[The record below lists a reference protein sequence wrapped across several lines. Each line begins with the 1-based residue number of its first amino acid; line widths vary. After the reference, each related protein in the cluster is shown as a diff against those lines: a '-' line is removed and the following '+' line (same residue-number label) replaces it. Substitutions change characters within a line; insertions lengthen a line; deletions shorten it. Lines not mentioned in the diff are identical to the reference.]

1 MFTFLEKISY
11 WSTKQIYKIP
21 QAMIVILIFTTL
33 FQNEAATIKN
43 ILSSKIQM
51 ILPESTINFFTELN
65 LSQKDLLTIWAFL
78 LVTHAITFA
87 LTALEQFS
95 KDYDYIIIG
104 SGGAVLFHL
113 NSIILLTV
121 LIYNSLYSP
130 RIMIHSVPVH
140 FTGLYYPFVIVSA
153 GLFASIFC
161 VSYCANL
168 LRLLIKINDKEFP
181 LKKRIVLDL
190 TFGII
195 VIYFFSNLVK
205 FLPI

>member
-1 MFTFLEKISY
+1 MSTFLEKISY

-78 LVTHAITFA
+78 LVIHAITFA

-95 KDYDYIIIG
+95 KDYDHIIIG
-104 SGGAVLFHL
+104 ADGAILFHV

-121 LIYNSLYSP
+121 LIHNSLYSP
-130 RIMIHSVPVH
+130 SITLHSVH
-140 FTGLYYPFVIVSA
+140 FTGLYYSFVIVSA
-153 GLFASIFC
+153 SLFAFIFC